1 VLFVIEHFLLGSAAR
16 LGYNREKMESADMAE
31 RYGSVL
37 VVDDNEDVLTA
48 ARIFL
53 KYHVAAVETLSD
65 PERLPDLLDRE
76 RFDVILLDM
85 NFHKDVTSGEE
96 GFHWL
101 HRIRQIDP
109 SVIVIF
115 ITAYADIEMAVR
127 AIKEGATDFIVKP
140 WQNEKLLATVSSAL
154 ALSRSRREVDSLR
167 SRERRLSEDLDQP
180 FHDFIGESPPM
191 QEVYQAI
198 RKVAA
203 TDANV
208 LITGEN
214 GTGKELVA
222 RAIHRQSPRAQAPF
236 VKVDMGALSGSLFE
250 SELFGH
256 VKGAFTDAR
265 EDRPGRFEIA
275 SGGTLFLDEIGNL
288 PLGLQTKLLSVLQ
301 SRQVTRV
308 GSNTPRPFDIRL
320 ICATNLLLME
330 MVEEGTFRQDLL
342 YRINTVNIEIP
353 PLRERTE
360 DIPRLAEHFLSIYA
374 KKYRKEGM
382 RTGAA
387 TMKKLEA
394 YHWPGNVRELQ
405 HAVERAVIMSS
416 SDVLKP
422 DDFLFAPASRK
433 GDEVLIDSLNLD
445 DAEQAV
451 IEAAM
456 RRYGGNISR
465 VARELGLSRAA
476 LYRRLEKYDL

>member
-1 VLFVIEHFLLGSAAR
+1 MTEQ
-16 LGYNREKMESADMAE
+16 
-31 RYGSVL
+31 YGTVL

-48 ARIFL
+48 ANIFL
-53 KYHVAAVETLSD
+53 KRHVAVIETLND
-65 PERLPDLLDRE
+65 PEQLPGLLGE
-76 RFDVILLDM
+76 RNFDVILLDM

-96 GFHWL
+96 GFYWL
-101 HRIRQIDP
+101 QRIQEIDP

-115 ITAYADIEMAVR
+115 ITGYADVDMAVR
-127 AIKEGATDFIVKP
+127 AMKEGATDFIVKP
-140 WQNEKLLATVSSAL
+140 WKNERLLTTVSSAF
-154 ALSRSRREVDSLR
+154 ALSRSRREADNLR
-167 SRERRLSEDLDQP
+167 SREQRLSEDLDQP
-180 FHDFIGESPPM
+180 FHDFIGESPAM
-191 QEVYQAI
+191 RDVYAAVA
-198 RKVAA
+198 KVAA

-208 LITGEN
+208 LITGDN

-222 RAIHRQSPRAQAPF
+222 RAIHRHSQRDADPF
-236 VKVDMGALSGSLFE
+236 VKVDMGALSGTLFE

-288 PLGLQTKLLSVLQ
+288 PVGLQLKLLSVLQ

-308 GSNTPRPFDIRL
+308 GANNPREVDIRL
-320 ICATNLLLME
+320 ICATNMSLLG
-330 MVEEGTFRQDLL
+330 MVENGTFRQDLL
-342 YRINTVNIEIP
+342 YRINTVNIELP
-353 PLRERTE
+353 PLRERLE
-360 DIPRLAEHFLSIYA
+360 DIPRLAEHFLSLYA
-374 KKYRKEGM
+374 RKYRKPEM
-382 RTGAA
+382 RIGAA
-387 TMKKLEA
+387 TMKKLES

-405 HAVERAVIMSS
+405 HAVERAVIMSGS
-416 SDVLKP
+416 KVLKP
-422 DDFLFAPASRK
+422 EDFLFPEAGRK
-433 GDEVLIDSLNLD
+433 GDEIVIENLNLD

-476 LYRRLEKYDL
+476 LYRRLEKYGL

>member
-1 VLFVIEHFLLGSAAR
+1 MKEP
-16 LGYNREKMESADMAE
+16 
-31 RYGSVL
+31 YGAVL

-53 KYHVAAVETLSD
+53 KRHVATVETLSD
-65 PERLPDLLDRE
+65 PERLPALLEE
-76 RFDVILLDM
+76 RTYDVILLDM
-85 NFHKDVTSGEE
+85 NFHRDVTSGEE
-96 GFHWL
+96 GFSWL
-101 HRIRQIDP
+101 RRIQEIDP

-115 ITAYADIEMAVR
+115 ITGYADIDMAVR
-127 AIKEGATDFIVKP
+127 AMKEGATDFIVKP
-140 WQNEKLLATVSSAL
+140 WKNERLLTTVSSAL
-154 ALSRSRREVDSLR
+154 ALGRSRREVDSLR
-167 SRERRLSEDLDQP
+167 SREQRLSEDLDQP
-180 FHDFIGESPPM
+180 FHDFIGESPAM
-191 QEVYQAI
+191 RGIYEAV

-222 RAIHRQSPRAQAPF
+222 RAIHRQSGRADAPF
-236 VKVDMGALSGSLFE
+236 VKVDMGALSGTLFE

-265 EDRPGRFEIA
+265 DDRPGRFEIA

-288 PLGLQTKLLSVLQ
+288 PVALQAKLLSVLQ

-308 GSNTPRPFDIRL
+308 GSNTPRAIDIRL
-320 ICATNLLLME
+320 ISAANMSLLG
-330 MVEEGTFRQDLL
+330 MVDEGTFRQDLL
-342 YRINTVNIEIP
+342 YRINTVNIDLP
-353 PLRERTE
+353 PLRKRIE
-360 DIPRLAEHFLSIYA
+360 DIPRLAEHFLTLYA
-374 KKYRKEGM
+374 RKYHKTEM
-382 RTGAA
+382 RIGAA
-387 TMKKLEA
+387 TMKKLES
-394 YHWPGNVRELQ
+394 YGWPGNVRELQ
-405 HAVERAVIMSS
+405 HTVERAVIMSGS
-416 SDVLKP
+416 NVLRP
-422 DDFLFAPASRK
+422 RDFLFPEAGRR
-433 GDEVLIDSLNLD
+433 GEEIVVENLNLD

-476 LYRRLEKYDL
+476 LYRRLEKHGL